1 MSHEPPKS
9 AIDEFKGK
17 QGLTR
22 LINAL
27 GYSKDG
33 LAAAWKN
40 EAAFREEV
48 LLAAVAFPLAFYL
61 GQTGIERALLAGSIL
76 FILIVEILNSAVEA
90 VVDKASPEKHELA
103 KRAKDMGSAA
113 VLLQIH
119 ADRNGSKSAGSVFPR
134 MRNIK
139 TDLRMPRQVRFS
151 VRIPFDRYLFSIQP
165 ILFLHSHPE
174 QLPSALR
181 EFPFQLF
188 FFALR
193 LCNFF
198 QINYRLLHPA
208 SPSS

>member
-1 MSHEPPKS
+1 MSHEPAKS

-33 LAAAWKN
+33 LCAAWQN

-61 GQTGIERALLAGSIL
+61 GHTGIERALMAGSIIV
-76 FILIVEILNSAVEA
+76 ILIVEILNSAVEA

-113 VLLQIH
+113 VLL
-119 ADRNGSKSAGSVFPR
+119 S
-134 MRNIK
+134 
-139 TDLRMPRQVRFS
+139 
-151 VRIPFDRYLFSIQP
+151 
-165 ILFLHSHPE
+165 
-174 QLPSALR
+174 
-181 EFPFQLF
+181 
-188 FFALR
+188 
-193 LCNFF
+193 
-198 QINYRLLHPA
+198 LLNA
-208 SPSS
+208 AVIWACVLL

>member
-33 LAAAWKN
+33 LSAAWKN

-48 LLAAVAFPLAFYL
+48 LLAAVTLPLAFYL

-113 VLLQIH
+113 VLL
-119 ADRNGSKSAGSVFPR
+119 SVGLC
-134 MRNIK
+134 IAVWGAA
-139 TDLRMPRQVRFS
+139 LYERF
-151 VRIPFDRYLFSIQP
+151 
-165 ILFLHSHPE
+165 
-174 QLPSALR
+174 A
-181 EFPFQLF
+181 
-188 FFALR
+188 
-193 LCNFF
+193 
-198 QINYRLLHPA
+198 
-208 SPSS
+208 

>member
-113 VLLQIH
+113 VLLALLLCGGIWVAAIVQ
-119 ADRNGSKSAGSVFPR
+119 
-134 MRNIK
+134 
-139 TDLRMPRQVRFS
+139 
-151 VRIPFDRYLFSIQP
+151 RIF
-165 ILFLHSHPE
+165 HG
-174 QLPSALR
+174 
-181 EFPFQLF
+181 
-188 FFALR
+188 
-193 LCNFF
+193 
-198 QINYRLLHPA
+198 
-208 SPSS
+208 